1 MGYHKAEITKGKF
14 GELSKIQEELDE
26 LKDAMDQDVKFMAR
40 IEIAD
45 LYGAIEGFLNKYF
58 PGDDMLD
65 VIKMSNLTKK
75 AFQDGSRV

>member
-1 MGYHKAEITKGKF
+1 MGYHKAEIKKGQF
-14 GELSKIQEELDE
+14 GEISKIEEELAE
-26 LKDAMDQDVKFMAR
+26 LKDAIDQDVKLMAL

-45 LYGAIEGFLNKYF
+45 IYGAIEGYLTNHF
-58 PGDDMLD
+58 PSVDMLD

>member
-26 LKDAMDQDVKFMAR
+26 LKDAIDQDVKLMAL

-45 LYGAIEGFLNKYF
+45 LYGALEGYLAKHF
-58 PGDDMLD
+58 PSITMYD
-65 VIKMSNLTKK
+65 VLKMSELTKK
-75 AFQDGSRV
+75 AFQDGTRV